1 MLELKEKADLCSFT
15 SEALGSHSQ
24 AVKTRA
30 PAFPTPSLASQE
42 SSHLTP
48 ITSFTPDGFQ
58 IHISKYLRKYLR
70 CVFPFWEE
78 FSLLLKEMAISEWVR
93 DEISREVRRVG
104 DLLPHLAS

>member
-24 AVKTRA
+24 AIKTRA

-48 ITSFTPDGFQ
+48 ITPFTPDGFQ
-58 IHISKYLRKYLR
+58 IHISKYLR
-70 CVFPFWEE
+70 CVVPFREE
-78 FSLLLKEMAISEWVR
+78 FSLLLKEMAISEWVK